1 MDKTN
6 AGDLATL
13 TFYYRTTV
21 GLLSGNTIEVI
32 FPSGLNS
39 GNMLTSSVA
48 SDMNPGDEAVFVLS
62 SFTLPSSTGAYGPI
76 GIRIRSSANGQIL
89 AMTNA
94 FGCIY
99 VKADEATG
107 SGLVVSTVDSG
118 TASPNSSVTLSFEFT
133 LTTDVWPHDVFAIT
147 ANQAGWT
154 LGNPS
159 CSSYVAANITNNYV
173 TGDSTSLSC
182 VASGETVYIYGIATE
197 IDVHVVGASGSL
209 SSEFRVTGYTT
220 PKYKTVASNNGW
232 TMSHW
237 RGYSN
242 YKITTWTANGVST
255 NPGALKITEWK
266 PHSGYSR
273 DAIKSGMTMYMNITV
288 ETTYELTSGGT
299 ITLTFTNVDL

>member
-1 MDKTN
+1 MDVAN
-6 AGDLATL
+6 EGDSATL

-21 GLLSGNTIEVI
+21 AIPSGSKLYVH
-32 FPSGLNS
+32 FPSGLN
-39 GNMLTSSVA
+39 GGDTEEVDID
-48 SDMNPGDEAVFVLS
+48 SDMNAGDESIFALPAFN
-62 SFTLPSSTGAYGPI
+62 LPSSTGAAYGPI

-99 VKADEATG
+99 VKANEATG
-107 SGLVVSTVDSG
+107 SGFSVTRVG
-118 TASPNSSVTLSFEFT
+118 TTDAASPDSSVNLSFKFS

-159 CSSYVAANITNNYV
+159 CSSFVDANTTNNYV

-182 VASGETVYIYGIATE
+182 VASEKTVYIYGIATE
-197 IDVHVVGASGSL
+197 IDVHVVGTSGSL

-220 PKYKTVASNNGW
+220 PKYKTATTNNGW

-255 NPGALKITEWK
+255 NPGALNITEWK
-266 PHSGYSR
+266 PHSGYDR

-288 ETTYELTSGGT
+288 GTT
-299 ITLTFTNVDL
+299 